1 MADIALEKPQQ
12 VCIAYVNG
20 CPRSA
25 MDVALLHDYF
35 KANDYTITRRFQ
47 NANLVVCSACGV
59 DVLCE
64 DKSIK
69 YLSIADK
76 KRPKDSQFIVIGCLA
91 GINEEKIRENFDAKL
106 IPPVR
111 LSELDD
117 IIGAKVKITQLRD
130 PNYIKPYMAKS
141 TECFGRFYRFGTP
154 QEFCRALVR
163 KAVTVSGLRRIL
175 VALSLIRNVR
185 HSLEPVDKPYCLRIA
200 HGCMGQ
206 CSYCAIRFA
215 AGPLRSKSMDDI
227 LEEFDRG
234 LNQGFTEF
242 SLIAGD
248 VGAYGQDIGSNI
260 AELLRKILSRKGNY
274 KITLFDFGPQWFI
287 QYASELIRLL
297 ASNKKRISMLMLPV
311 QSGSDRI
318 LSLMRRDYK
327 ASEIIQAVKQL
338 LKAYPQVLLSTHVLV
353 GFPGETEED
362 FQMTVELLRTLRF
375 QRVDIYEYSERPKIG
390 SLNLPNQVP
399 QEEIKRRA
407 TTLHKEFD

>member
-1 MADIALEKPQQ
+1 MIDVALEKPRQ

-35 KANDYTITRRFQ
+35 KANNYTVTRKFQ
-47 NANLVVCSACGV
+47 EADLVVCSTCGV

-64 DKSIK
+64 EKSIK

-76 KRPKDSQFIVIGCLA
+76 KRPKDSQFIILGCLA
-91 GINEEKIRENFDAKL
+91 GINEERIRENFDAIV

-111 LSELDD
+111 LSKLDEV
-117 IIGAKVKITQLRD
+117 IGAKVKLSQFKDL
-130 PNYIKPYMAKS
+130 NYIKPYMTKS
-141 TECFGRFYRFGTP
+141 LECFGRFYRFGTV

-163 KAVTVSGLRRIL
+163 RTVTVTGLRRIL

-200 HGCMGQ
+200 HGCMGR

-215 AGPLRSKSMDDI
+215 AGPLRSKPLADI

-234 LNQGFTEF
+234 LNQDFTEF

-248 VGAYGQDIGSNI
+248 VGSYGQDIGSNI
-260 AELLRKILSRKGNY
+260 AELLREILSRKGRFQLA
-274 KITLFDFGPQWFI
+274 LFDFGPQWFI
-287 QYASELIRLL
+287 QYATELIELL
-297 ASNKKRISMLMLPV
+297 ASNKKRIGMLMLPV

-318 LSLMRRDYK
+318 LTLMRRNYK
-327 ASEIIQAVKQL
+327 ADEVIQAIKEL
-338 LKAYPQVLLSTHVLV
+338 RKAYPQVLLSTHVLV
-353 GFPGETEED
+353 GFPGETKED
-362 FQMTVELLRTLRF
+362 FQMTVNLLRTLRF
-375 QRVDIYEYSERPKIG
+375 QRVDIYEYSDRPKID
-390 SLNLPNQVP
+390 SINLPNHVP
-399 QEEIKRRA
+399 QKEIKRRA
-407 TTLHKEFD
+407 TILHKEFD